1 MNLRVLKGHQGSSSW
16 QSRAGEGRL
25 DQLVEVRSASQSGV
39 AEPLMRGSRQE
50 EMLERAQGPITRA
63 WCLPGCE
70 GGAGVDLGGE
80 TEE

>member
-1 MNLRVLKGHQGSSSW
+1 M
-16 QSRAGEGRL
+16 
-25 DQLVEVRSASQSGV
+25 EVRSASQSGV
-39 AEPLMRGSRQE
+39 AEPLMRGSSRQE

>member
-1 MNLRVLKGHQGSSSW
+1 M
-16 QSRAGEGRL
+16 
-25 DQLVEVRSASQSGV
+25 EVRSARQSGV

-80 TEE
+80 TDE